1 MNQSSYDR
9 NKQQLQQ
16 LMIKAEIPDLKTL
29 TKMSGISSWQLERL
43 QYGLMYKMSV
53 ETLLKL
59 SSVLKVSLEQLVS
72 TFIDSAKYPENWQ
85 PQANQDTSDFWQ
97 QEYKRLQQKME
108 QQKDTI
114 QQELQQASLQT
125 IESWLIQWPTAVA
138 AIIKN
143 PDLPAARLLPLV
155 KPIEK
160 LVSKWGL
167 EQIAFV
173 GEELPYDP
181 QWHELM
187 KGSAEPGDMVKVR
200 YVGYKQQEKILYK
213 AKVSPVEEGVH

>member
-16 LMIKAEIPDLKTL
+16 LMTQAGISDLKTL

-59 SSVLKVSLEQLVS
+59 SSVLKISLDQLVN

-160 LVSKWGL
+160 LVSKWGI

-187 KGSAEPGDMVKVR
+187 KGSAEPGDMVKIR

-213 AKVSPVEEGVH
+213 AKVSPVEKG

>member
-16 LMIKAEIPDLKTL
+16 LMTQAEIPDLKTL

-200 YVGYKQQEKILYK
+200 YVGYKQQEKIFYK